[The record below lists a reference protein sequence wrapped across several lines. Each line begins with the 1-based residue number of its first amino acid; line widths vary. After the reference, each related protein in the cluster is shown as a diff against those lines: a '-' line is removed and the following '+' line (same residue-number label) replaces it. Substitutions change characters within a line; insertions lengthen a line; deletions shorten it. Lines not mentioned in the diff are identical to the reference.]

1 MATAETEPATSHSGK
16 LLVRMPRTLH
26 ADLAAAADREGVSLN
41 AFIVGALGGAVA
53 WRAGEAPPHAA
64 GAAPPPNGAAP
75 NGRLPDGAA
84 GAPAP
89 TAPPRAATPSRT
101 LSVALVV
108 NLVVVVL
115 AAAAAVALVIAAW
128 PA

>member
-1 MATAETEPATSHSGK
+1 MGTVETEPATSHSGK
-16 LLVRMPRTLH
+16 LLVRMPRSLH
-26 ADLAAAADREGVSLN
+26 AELAAAADREGVSLN

-53 WRAGEAPPHAA
+53 WRAGAPAPRTAPEA
-64 GAAPPPNGAAP
+64 AAP
-75 NGRLPDGAA
+75 NGHAPNGAPGPSAVAPPARAA
-84 GAPAP
+84 G
-89 TAPPRAATPSRT
+89 TSRT

>member
-1 MATAETEPATSHSGK
+1 MATAETESATHSGK

-26 ADLAAAADREGVSLN
+26 ADLAAAADQEGVSLN
-41 AFIVGALGGAVA
+41 AFIVGALGGAVG
-53 WRAGEAPPHAA
+53 WRSEAPD
-64 GAAPPPNGAAP
+64 AAPTRHAPVRAVGAEEPAPATPAAP
-75 NGRLPDGAA
+75 AA
-84 GAPAP
+84 
-89 TAPPRAATPSRT
+89 TPRAAAASRT
-101 LSVALVV
+101 LSVALVI

>member
-1 MATAETEPATSHSGK
+1 MATAETESASHSGK

-26 ADLAAAADREGVSLN
+26 AELAAAADREGVSLN
-41 AFIVGALGGAVA
+41 AFIVGALGGAVG
-53 WRAGEAPPHAA
+53 WRSGEPETAAPRPSPVRAVGGEQPRPAPP
-64 GAAPPPNGAAP
+64 
-75 NGRLPDGAA
+75 
-84 GAPAP
+84 
-89 TAPPRAATPSRT
+89 ATSRT
-101 LSVALVV
+101 LSVALVI

>member
-1 MATAETEPATSHSGK
+1 MATAETEAATSHSGK

-26 ADLAAAADREGVSLN
+26 AELAAAADREGVSLN

-53 WRAGEAPPHAA
+53 WRADAPAA
-64 GAAPPPNGAAP
+64 AAAAPPTAAP
-75 NGRLPDGAA
+75 
-84 GAPAP
+84 PAE
-89 TAPPRAATPSRT
+89 ASPPRAVTPSRT

-128 PA
+128 PS

>member
-1 MATAETEPATSHSGK
+1 MATAETESATHSGK

-26 ADLAAAADREGVSLN
+26 AELAAAADQEGVSLN

-53 WRAGEAPPHAA
+53 WRSDAPDDAPAGPAPVRAVAAGEPAPAPE
-64 GAAPPPNGAAP
+64 AAPPRSA
-75 NGRLPDGAA
+75 
-84 GAPAP
+84 
-89 TAPPRAATPSRT
+89 TASRT
-101 LSVALVV
+101 LSVALVI

-115 AAAAAVALVIAAW
+115 AAAAAIALVIAAW

>member
-26 ADLAAAADREGVSLN
+26 AELAAAADHEGVSLN

-64 GAAPPPNGAAP
+64 AP
-75 NGRLPDGAA
+75 NGHPPDRAA
-84 GAPAP
+84 ATPAAASAPARTTP
-89 TAPPRAATPSRT
+89 PSRT

>member
-1 MATAETEPATSHSGK
+1 MATAETEAASSHSGK

-26 ADLAAAADREGVSLN
+26 AELAAAADREGVSLN

-53 WRAGEAPPHAA
+53 WRSDAPPA
-64 GAAPPPNGAAP
+64 GAAAPPVVAP
-75 NGRLPDGAA
+75 NGQAPSPPDGATSQA
-84 GAPAP
+84 A
-89 TAPPRAATPSRT
+89 PRAAAPSRT

-128 PA
+128 PG

>member
-1 MATAETEPATSHSGK
+1 MATAETEAATSHSGK

-26 ADLAAAADREGVSLN
+26 AELAAAAEGEGVSLN

-53 WRAGEAPPHAA
+53 WRADAPAA
-64 GAAPPPNGAAP
+64 AAAPPTAAP
-75 NGRLPDGAA
+75 
-84 GAPAP
+84 PAE
-89 TAPPRAATPSRT
+89 ASPPRAVTPSRT

-128 PA
+128 PS

>member
-1 MATAETEPATSHSGK
+1 MATAETEAATSHSGK

-26 ADLAAAADREGVSLN
+26 AELAAAADREGVSLN

-53 WRAGEAPPHAA
+53 WRTDAPAPGVAPPNGTTPDGTAAAPAPVAPPHPAA
-64 GAAPPPNGAAP
+64 
-75 NGRLPDGAA
+75 
-84 GAPAP
+84 
-89 TAPPRAATPSRT
+89 PSRT

-128 PA
+128 PS

>member
-1 MATAETEPATSHSGK
+1 MATAETEPASHSGK
-16 LLVRMPRTLH
+16 LLVRMPRSLH
-26 ADLAAAADREGVSLN
+26 AELAAAADQEGVSLN

-53 WRAGEAPPHAA
+53 WRSDAPQ
-64 GAAPPPNGAAP
+64 
-75 NGRLPDGAA
+75 D
-84 GAPAP
+84 
-89 TAPPRAATPSRT
+89 APPRPAPVRALGAEEPAPPAPARAAAPSRT

>member
-1 MATAETEPATSHSGK
+1 MATETEAATSHSGK

-26 ADLAAAADREGVSLN
+26 AELAAAADREGVSLN

-53 WRAGEAPPHAA
+53 WRT
-64 GAAPPPNGAAP
+64 
-75 NGRLPDGAA
+75 D
-84 GAPAP
+84 APAAAAATP
-89 TAPPRAATPSRT
+89 PAASPPRAVAPSRT

-128 PA
+128 PN

>member
-1 MATAETEPATSHSGK
+1 MATAETEAATSHSGK

-53 WRAGEAPPHAA
+53 WRADAPAP
-64 GAAPPPNGAAP
+64 GAPPPVASPSPAA
-75 NGRLPDGAA
+75 AA
-84 GAPAP
+84 SAQPRP
-89 TAPPRAATPSRT
+89 VTASRT

-128 PA
+128 PG